1 MILIAV
7 AVVEMVVFF
16 GLARLRR
23 RVVGS
28 GPGRTLLIVIAATA
42 VALIVGTV
50 ADVSGVAL
58 SIPVVVAMVVV
69 VWRSRW
75 RSGDLALLALATGAA
90 TAVAYQVA
98 ATIDP
103 DTGSYG
109 DQGALALA
117 VVAVVVTTVALVNG
131 WWRLRTRT

>member
-28 GPGRTLLIVIAATA
+28 GPGRVLIVVIAASA

-75 RSGDLALLALATGAA
+75 RSGDLALVALATGAA

>member
-7 AVVEMVVFF
+7 AVVEVVVFF

-28 GPGRTLLIVIAATA
+28 GPGRVLIVVIAASA

-75 RSGDLALLALATGAA
+75 RSGDLALVALATGAA